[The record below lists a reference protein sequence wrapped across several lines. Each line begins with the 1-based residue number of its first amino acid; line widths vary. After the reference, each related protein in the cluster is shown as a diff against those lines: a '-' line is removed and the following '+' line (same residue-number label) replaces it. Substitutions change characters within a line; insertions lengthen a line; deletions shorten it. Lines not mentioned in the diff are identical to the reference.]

1 MIRSRRVG
9 RGERGFTLVEL
20 LLVVFVL
27 GLIGAMTVV
36 AFTSGQEALGRAD
49 DDSRGQQDLRT
60 VSERLSRDIRAGR
73 GVADGSNETTLK
85 VWVDTDADYVQD
97 AAERITWALAVNP
110 NDAKHF
116 NVTRT
121 AGACTAEVI
130 GEALVSGIAFAY
142 DNAVVTRSRI
152 VTVRMTYDA
161 IVDAYLAKKETTFR
175 IRMRNVE

>member
-1 MIRSRRVG
+1 MGVRTRPH
-9 RGERGFTLVEL
+9 RGQRGFTLVEL

-60 VSERLSRDIRAGR
+60 VSERLSRDIRAAR
-73 GVADGSNETTLK
+73 GVADGSTPTTLT
-85 VWVDTDADYVQD
+85 VWIDSDADYVED
-97 AAERITWALAVNP
+97 AAERITWTLAANP

-116 NVTRT
+116 NITRA
-121 AGACTAEVI
+121 AGAGTAEVV

-142 DNAVVTRSRI
+142 DNAVVTHARI
-152 VTVRMTYDA
+152 VTVKMTYDA